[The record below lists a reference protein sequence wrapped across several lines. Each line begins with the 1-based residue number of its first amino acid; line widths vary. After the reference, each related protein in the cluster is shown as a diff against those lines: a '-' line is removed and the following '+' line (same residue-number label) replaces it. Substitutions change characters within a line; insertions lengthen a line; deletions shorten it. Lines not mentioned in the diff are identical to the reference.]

1 MQTEFAEMSLGKFD
15 VIIWTSSPS
24 SVIVKGWKAAM
35 ASFKKS
41 QKWIMSLLDCPADKD
56 AFSSGDP
63 EKVACGEG
71 KRAVCHMSD
80 YLLQMRNDSVS

>member
-1 MQTEFAEMSLGKFD
+1 
-15 VIIWTSSPS
+15 
-24 SVIVKGWKAAM
+24 
-35 ASFKKS
+35 
-41 QKWIMSLLDCPADKD
+41 MSLLNCPADKD